1 MSNLLDL
8 NPAGMLLTT
17 GYMVIKEVYKVTS
30 DINSWIDN
38 HMVEMKSSEN
48 PTISRTGRVL
58 EGAKFGFGLGYVA
71 PIVVITLGQYL
82 CGFTLA
88 AAKTAITVA
97 TLSNPIANTCA
108 ALGAIYFGWN
118 ALSDQEKAETIE
130 RLRQDLDVGAEL
142 IKSIANFVITKT
154 SEILNSDN
162 LKDLKEYI
170 SRCAH
175 SFGKSL
181 SDVTHAIK
189 DKVIDT
195 YQAAKVASN
204 EIGDVVIEK
213 TSGAIETAKSVSND
227 VSESIVKAS
236 TDLAD
241 STTNLVNETV
251 ETLKT
256 GINKAK
262 KTISPKKQQNSQN

>member
-1 MSNLLDL
+1 MSVQTNVH
-8 NPAGMLLTT
+8 PASMLLTT
-17 GYMVIKEVYKVTS
+17 GYAVIKTVYQVAS
-30 DINSWIDN
+30 DINSWID
-38 HMVEMKSSEN
+38 HHIQEIQGSEN

-58 EGAKFGFGLGYVA
+58 EGAKYGFGLGYIA

-88 AAKTAITVA
+88 AAKTVITA
-97 TLSNPIANTCA
+97 GALSNPIANTCA

-118 ALSDQEKAETIE
+118 ALTDQEKADTIE

-142 IKSIANFVITKT
+142 VKSIANFVITKT
-154 SEILNSDN
+154 NEILNSDN

-170 SRCAH
+170 SRCAQ
-175 SFGKSL
+175 SFGRSL

-195 YQAAKVASN
+195 LQTVKTTSS
-204 EIGDVVIEK
+204 EIGDLVLEGTTEAFEV
-213 TSGAIETAKSVSND
+213 AKSVSSD
-227 VSESIVKAS
+227 VSDSLVKAS
-236 TDLAD
+236 TELAD
-241 STTNLVNETV
+241 STTILVNQSV
-251 ETLKT
+251 KTLKS

-262 KTISPKKQQNSQN
+262 KTISKSNNDKNQK